1 MGEAKQKRDAQRAA
15 EIDELLKIAV
25 EAKLEG
31 LDFLASFTYK
41 QLSDGYNGIGPEFL
55 KPGVREKVS
64 EFLHIFK
71 PAAVVHDLRNELSD
85 GTRKSFSAANRE
97 FYTNCL
103 KLADYHYKGKDE
115 RRLHRAR
122 AAALVLY
129 GFVSAELFGWRA
141 WLEAK
146 ERHAA
151 KMASSNSV
159 WKKTKEDK

>member
-31 LDFLASFTYK
+31 LDFLASFTYE
-41 QLSDGYNGIGPEFL
+41 QLSAGYNGIGPEFL
-55 KPGVREKVS
+55 KPDVREKVS
-64 EFLHIFK
+64 DFLHIFK

-85 GTRKSFSAANRE
+85 GTRESFTAANEE
-97 FYTNCL
+97 FYRNCC
-103 KLADYHYKGKDE
+103 KLADYYYAADDP
-115 RRLHRAR
+115 RRRRAR
-122 AAALVLY
+122 VAALALY
-129 GFVSAELFGWRA
+129 AFVSAKRFGWRA

-151 KMASSNSV
+151 KIASGNPA
-159 WKKTKEDK
+159 WKTKEVK